1 MKAGIYCTAKVIPD
15 VAFEGK
21 KYQET
26 KIKAKPLKY
35 SGEIRFEMIYIS
47 DFCLLNNIMQFS

>member
-26 KIKAKPLKY
+26 KIKAKLFKY
-35 SGEIRFEMIYIS
+35 SDKREFK
-47 DFCLLNNIMQFS
+47 